1 MKHFKK
7 HQNFNYRF
15 LINGY
20 SEFRLYPFT
29 PRNNEFEKG
38 LKYRLCEFWYN
49 PESGIERIFE
59 LCRVSSVKEA
69 EFYIFKTLKKEI
81 KQWKGNK

>member
-7 HQNFNYRF
+7 HNYLNYRF

-29 PRNNEFEKG
+29 PRNNEFEKR
-38 LKYRLCEFWYN
+38 LKYRLCEIWYN
-49 PESGIERIFE
+49 PETGIERIFE
-59 LCRVSSVKEA
+59 LCHVSCIKEA
-69 EFYIFKTLKKEI
+69 ESYIFKKNKE
-81 KQWKGNK
+81 